1 MLMQKITPEVKE
13 RFYKQLR
20 FSSDA
25 YRQFREMTKTG
36 NLYTKVDVDKFIYHP
51 FSSTKDKQVW
61 SYGNIII
68 ECTKTPPYLTLRK
81 A

>member
-1 MLMQKITPEVKE
+1 MLMQKITPEVKA

-20 FSSDA
+20 FNADT
-25 YRQFREMTKTG
+25 YRQFREMTKVG
-36 NLYTKVDVDKFIYHP
+36 NLYSKVDVDKFIYHP

-61 SYGNIII
+61 SYSEIII
-68 ECTKTPPYLTLRK
+68 ECTKTPPYMTLRK